1 MHSMCTRYVAVYVH
15 DILRK
20 FIFTSSIIGYVF
32 GNRKY
37 KLVQVNK
44 KFRVQF
50 SNIFHTYD
58 FWPIFR
64 TKSIWINLINYKI
77 INKIIIIIIIKLIIN
92 KYYIQQYNTQQREKC
107 LDLIFLIFL

>member
-1 MHSMCTRYVAVYVH
+1 MCTRYVAVYVH

-37 KLVQVNK
+37 GLVQVNK

-50 SNIFHTYD
+50 LNIFHILRNM
-58 FWPIFR
+58 IF
-64 TKSIWINLINYKI
+64 INISNQ
-77 INKIIIIIIIKLIIN
+77 N
-92 KYYIQQYNTQQREKC
+92 YYIYLNR
-107 LDLIFLIFL
+107 FN